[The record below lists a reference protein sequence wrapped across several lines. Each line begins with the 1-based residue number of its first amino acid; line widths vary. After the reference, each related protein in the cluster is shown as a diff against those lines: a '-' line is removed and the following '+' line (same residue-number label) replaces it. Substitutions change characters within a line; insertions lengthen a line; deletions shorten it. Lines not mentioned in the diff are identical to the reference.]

1 MDIFWILLISIKTI
15 ARTTVADEISNGKK
29 KIRPRE
35 NLEEYHL
42 SERREEK
49 LATRITSQKRKRDK
63 NDMEVIK
70 GTASRR
76 S

>member
-1 MDIFWILLISIKTI
+1 M
-15 ARTTVADEISNGKK
+15 
-29 KIRPRE
+29 IRPRE

-63 NDMEVIK
+63 NDMEVIE

-76 S
+76 SWSTTLDVTEK